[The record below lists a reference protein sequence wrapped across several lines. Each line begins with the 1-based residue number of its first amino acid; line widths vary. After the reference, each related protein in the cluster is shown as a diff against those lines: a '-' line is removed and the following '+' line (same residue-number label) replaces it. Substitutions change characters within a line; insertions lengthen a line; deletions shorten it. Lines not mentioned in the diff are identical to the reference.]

1 MKKTICLSMVVKDE
15 AIVIVKCLASV
26 KDIVD
31 HWVIVDTG
39 SSDGTQK
46 IIKDFLSDVPGE
58 LYERPWVDFAF
69 NRNEAFALA
78 KDKGD
83 YLLFI
88 DADETLEFINS
99 FSLPLLEKDYYVAI
113 LYNKVFLST
122 RILLVNSHFNWQWN
136 GIIHETVECPEAK
149 NKGFLKQAIIR
160 VTLEGNRSRDLLKKF
175 RQDIELLQ
183 RALQKDPQNGRYRLQ
198 LAQHYEAVQEYSLAL
213 KSYELR
219 TVMGGAES
227 EIFVSLYRMGLLQKT
242 LKMSSE
248 IFLNSYAKAFQIC
261 PWRAEPLFFL
271 VEYFLNINAYFLGYL
286 VSRFAVNVELIV
298 DYYLISHEIYDYGL
312 LYQFA
317 ECSFRMGKYQEAYES
332 LKCLLAMEI
341 LPTDV
346 RKVCEKNFAVLKNN
360 GN

>member
-1 MKKTICLSMVVKDE
+1 MIVKDE
-15 AIVIVKCLASV
+15 AMVIVKCLASI

-46 IIKDFLSDVPGE
+46 IIKDFLRDVPGE

-69 NRNEAFALA
+69 NRNEAFSLA

-99 FSLPLLEKDYYVAI
+99 FSLPLLDKDYYVAI
-113 LYNKVFLST
+113 LHNKAFLST
-122 RILLVNSHFNWQWN
+122 RILLVNSHFDWRWN
-136 GIIHETVECPEAK
+136 GIIHEAVECPEAK
-149 NKGFLKQAIIR
+149 NKGFLKHAIIR

-175 RQDIELLQ
+175 RQDIELLESI
-183 RALQKDPQNGRYRLQ
+183 LQKDPQNSRYRLQ
-198 LAQHYEAVQEYSLAL
+198 LAQYYEAEQEYSLAL
-213 KSYELR
+213 KNYELR
-219 TVMGGAES
+219 TVMGEAES
-227 EIFVSLYRMGLLQKT
+227 EIFVSLYRMGLLQKR
-242 LKMSSE
+242 LNMSSE
-248 IFLNSYAKAFQIC
+248 IFLNSYVKAFLLQ

-271 VEYFLNINAYFLGYL
+271 VEYFININAYVLGYL
-286 VSRFAVNVELIV
+286 VARFAVNVELVV

-312 LYQFA
+312 LYQYA

-332 LKCLLAMEI
+332 LKRLLAMET
-341 LPTDV
+341 LPPDV
-346 RKVCEKNFAVLKNN
+346 RKVCEKNFMLLKNN